1 MIKYLCLKKSGANIS
16 DNPMLRSIVPFWL
29 ILLSVGVLG
38 LGCESSGEAPAP
50 PPAVSAALDSIQ
62 QTFIPDK
69 RLAIW
74 EVSLEKGQEWIVK
87 GKTNQPDAKKAL
99 ASVLDSLPLTL
110 IDSVELVAPNFGL
123 VTNSVSNLRSQP
135 RHSSEL
141 STQAVMGTP
150 LKVYDQ
156 SENWYRVQTPDGY
169 LGWMNEREFVR
180 LSDQAFQSWQK
191 AERVIYLE
199 PEGEI
204 TSRLIDGKE
213 IVTDVVMGAVM
224 KVVDQNL
231 LQYQVQ
237 LPDGRQG
244 WIKKGS
250 CAPFQ
255 QWAEEVAIDPEEVV
269 DLAKTL
275 MGRPYLWGGTSSK
288 GMDCSGYT
296 KSIFFQQGAI
306 LLRDASQQ
314 IRQGA
319 EVATDTTWSSLEAG
333 DFLFFGSKATK
344 DRGERVTHVA
354 IYLGAGKVIHATGR
368 VKIESLNPGD
378 SDFAQDRY
386 DTFLRAKRME
396 GDEGLLRVADSWYF

>member
-1 MIKYLCLKKSGANIS
+1 M
-16 DNPMLRSIVPFWL
+16 
-29 ILLSVGVLG
+29 
-38 LGCESSGEAPAP
+38 LGCESSEEAPTP

-62 QTFIPDK
+62 QNFIPDK
-69 RLAIW
+69 RLGIW

-110 IDSVELVAPNFGL
+110 IDSVELVAHNFGL

-224 KVVDQNL
+224 EVVDQNL
-231 LQYQVQ
+231 LQYQVL

-319 EVATDTTWSSLEAG
+319 EVATDTTWSSLEPG
-333 DFLFFGSKATK
+333 DFLFFGKKATK

-378 SDFAQDRY
+378 PDFAQDRY